1 MLDRSWLEVD
11 LDILENN
18 YKLIKKAV
26 YDNQKIMAVVKAN
39 AYGFG
44 GVEIAKTLQNCGCE
58 KFAVSN
64 LQEGIELRQNGVKGQ
79 ILILGYTPPRFLYK
93 VVENDLIQTVIS
105 SSCAQELFRFGKC
118 IKTAVAIDT
127 GMNRLGL
134 KTDKDS
140 EIVSLIYKCY
150 EKTTL
155 ISCFSHLAIAD
166 EKKGEEFTKEQTQK
180 LKDIKNK
187 IPFKEVHFHI
197 ANTALSLKNND
208 EDFGVVRVGIGLYGL
223 APSGWINLPK
233 GVKQVAK
240 WKTVISLIKEIKRGE
255 SVGYGRSF
263 VAEKD
268 MKIGVLPTGYADGY
282 RRILSNRGKV
292 FINGSEAKVVGRIC
306 MDQMM
311 VDLSNLTNP
320 KVGDEVTLIGD
331 KYSFNEMAKD
341 LKTINYEV
349 GCSRSNRVK
358 RIYIK
363 NGKTFQ

>member
-18 YKLIKKAV
+18 YKLIKNSV
-26 YDNQKIMAVVKAN
+26 YKNQKIMAVVKAN
-39 AYGFG
+39 AYGYG
-44 GVEIAKTLQNCGCE
+44 GAIIANALQDSGCE
-58 KFAVSN
+58 RFAVSN
-64 LQEGIELRQNGVKGQ
+64 LEEGIELRQNNIKGQ

-105 SSCAQELFRFGKC
+105 SRYGEEVLKFGKC

-134 KTDKDS
+134 KTDNES
-140 EIVSLIYKCY
+140 EIVSEIYKCY

-155 ISCFSHLAIAD
+155 TSCFSHLAVAD
-166 EKKGEEFTKEQTQK
+166 EKKGEEFTLKQVQK
-180 LKDIKNK
+180 LKEIKDK
-187 IPFKEVHFHI
+187 SSLKGIEWHV
-197 ANTALSLKNND
+197 ANTALSLKNNY
-208 EDFGVVRVGIGLYGL
+208 EDFGVVRVGIGLYRL
-223 APSGWINLPK
+223 APSEWITLPK

-263 VAEKD
+263 VAERD
-268 MKIGVLPTGYADGY
+268 MKIGILPTGYADGY

-292 FINGSEAKVVGRIC
+292 FINGIEGKIVGRIC
-306 MDQMM
+306 MDQMT
-311 VDLSNLTNP
+311 VDLSKVENP
-320 KVGDEVTLIGD
+320 KVGDEVTLIGEE
-331 KYSFNEMAKD
+331 YSFDEMAKD

-349 GCSRSNRVK
+349 ACGISSRVK

-363 NGKTFQ
+363 NGKTSQ